1 MALSGIILAS
11 LTAYSMLTH
20 DGRRLVSRSDG
31 TNTVFELVPTN
42 RLPVGLPPVREWKI
56 YCIKST
62 HTDIGLHNPQ
72 YMQRAGSISRIE
84 KAAELVD
91 TDQRG
96 DADPAAFR
104 YVMEGYWFWHN
115 YPFDRGEDAAR
126 RILDSYVKRGRMDIG
141 ATCAGNHTHVYGEEE
156 IARSAYTAK
165 ILREKWGVGTR
176 TMIMADNPG
185 VSWSIVQ
192 PYAEAGIENLV

>member
-1 MALSGIILAS
+1 MAFCGIVLAS

-20 DGRRLVSRSDG
+20 DGRRLVSRQEG
-31 TNTVFELVPTN
+31 TDTVFELVPTN
-42 RLPVGLPPVREWKI
+42 ELPANLPPVREWKI

-91 TDQRG
+91 MDQRG

-141 ATCAGNHTHVYGEEE
+141 ATCAGNHTHLFSKTELE
-156 IARSAYTAK
+156 RSTLAK
-165 ILREKWGVGTR
+165 RRLG
-176 TMIMADNPG
+176 P
-185 VSWSIVQ
+185 
-192 PYAEAGIENLV
+192 